1 MAVPCARGMLPS
13 HRDIGDMGHIPG
25 VARKQGTMR
34 YRLAVFDFDGTIAD
48 TMPWFA
54 SVANE
59 VSDRYGIRRVD
70 ERELDMFREMNP
82 IEIMKYLN
90 VNPLRVPA
98 MATYVRKRMAHE
110 IDEITLVPGMADVL
124 RALAAAGVGL
134 AVVSSNA
141 RANVRKVLGPELSGL
156 MAAFETGVALF
167 GKPQKLRHVLSLRG
181 MAPEDAMYFGDE
193 IRDVEAALAV
203 GMASGAVSWG
213 YNSGASLA
221 AHGATVVFR
230 APEEIVGVVT
240 GE

>member
-1 MAVPCARGMLPS
+1 MAY
-13 HRDIGDMGHIPG
+13 
-25 VARKQGTMR
+25 K
-34 YRLAVFDFDGTIAD
+34 LAVFDFDGTLAN
-48 TMPWFA
+48 TLPWFI

-59 VSDRYGIRRVD
+59 VSDRYGIRHVD
-70 ERELDMFREMNP
+70 ESEYDALREMNP

-90 VNPLRVPA
+90 INPLRVPA

-110 IDEITLVPGMADVL
+110 IEEIALVPGMADAL
-124 RALAAAGVGL
+124 RTLFAAGVEL

-156 MAAFETGVALF
+156 MVAFETGVALF
-167 GKPQKLRHVLSLRG
+167 GKPQKLRHVLNLRAT
-181 MAPEDAMYFGDE
+181 APEDAMYFGDE

-203 GMASGAVSWG
+203 GMASGAVTWG